1 MEKET
6 YELLDTAIKI
16 GLGALIA
23 GISAYFLSIRNLK
36 NDLRKRALADRNDL
50 IKEFA
55 FKLEEI
61 EARSNESAL
70 FFTSGDLSGA
80 KKSMIPVSEAAYH
93 SRAISNIIGDDNL
106 LNDIEGICVITEN
119 IFHELSED
127 KPNIQK
133 INNLDKALKE
143 KKTKTYPHIRKAYNE
158 TNA

>member
-36 NDLRKRALADRNDL
+36 NDLRKRAVEDKNDL

-61 EARSNESAL
+61 ESLSNESA
-70 FFTSGDLSGA
+70 FCFTSGDLPGA
-80 KKSMIPVSEAAYH
+80 KKSMIPVTQAAYY

-106 LNDIEGICVITEN
+106 LNDIEEICVITED
-119 IFHELSED
+119 IFHELNKDRPDIER
-127 KPNIQK
+127 
-133 INNLDKALKE
+133 INVLDKALKE
-143 KKTKTYPHIRKAYNE
+143 KKAKTYPHIRKAYYE
-158 TNA
+158 AHV

>member
-36 NDLRKRALADRNDL
+36 NDLRKRAVEDKNDL

-61 EARSNESAL
+61 ESRSNDSAL
-70 FFTSGDLSGA
+70 FFINGDLSGA
-80 KKSMIPVSEAAYH
+80 KKAMVPVSQAAYH
-93 SRAISNIIGDDNL
+93 SRAISNMIGDDNL
-106 LNDIEGICVITEN
+106 LNDIDAICVITED
-119 IFHELSED
+119 IFHELS
-127 KPNIQK
+127 KSQPNTEK
-133 INNLDKALKE
+133 IRNLDKALKE
-143 KKTKTYPHIRKAYNE
+143 RKTKTYPHIRKAYNE
-158 TNA
+158 INA